1 MTMTLIDTKKT
12 KIKELSYT
20 VSKITS
26 STIRFVARVIRDFV
40 ASFLA
45 VSYHKLFFM
54 KVPYVL
60 L

>member
-26 STIRFVARVIRDFV
+26 STRFVARVIRDFV

-45 VSYHKLFFM
+45 VSYQKLFFM